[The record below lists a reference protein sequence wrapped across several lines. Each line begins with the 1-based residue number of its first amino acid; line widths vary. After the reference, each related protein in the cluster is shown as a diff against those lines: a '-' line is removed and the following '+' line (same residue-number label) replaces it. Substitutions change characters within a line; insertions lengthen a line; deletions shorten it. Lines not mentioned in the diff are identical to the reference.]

1 MRLKLFWLAVLNIAT
16 IILLSTLWEFGL
28 EGWLCRLLGLGY
40 DSNFE
45 TSERLR
51 FILTSSMFALLAM
64 IIPALLIASLIRKT
78 LNAKKN
84 ALRLAGTDAL
94 TGVMNRRSFSAHLA
108 ALDAGGTP
116 YTLTLLDINDFKNIN
131 DLNGHLQ
138 GDSTLIALA
147 SLLTVFAGTA
157 SEVFRIGG
165 DEFALVTAHSTPE
178 QASAAVETLCQRAS
192 AIRTGPHSCLSLS
205 AGIAS
210 SACTAQADVVRAADL
225 ALHEA
230 KRNKPGHLAQ
240 FSPDMEQRFRQRERM
255 EQEVV
260 AAISG
265 HAIVPFLQPLVSLR
279 TGNITGFEILARWI
293 TASGQSVSPAEFL
306 PVVERLGLM
315 DSLTVALLQDAVSAT
330 RAWPAGLCL
339 SLNITPEQLLRP
351 ALTTCLARIMQHAG
365 PVMLELEIT
374 EQNVMAISDDARQAI
389 HLLRSDGIGVVLDDF
404 GTGYSNLS
412 ALLGLGITKIK
423 IDQSFVAGIVNGV
436 EQRKVVE
443 MLLMLC
449 QGLNVVITAEGI
461 EDVATLRWLRK
472 RGCDYG
478 QGYLFS
484 RPVPA
489 GQATTLLASA
499 NMEELMQ
506 ESVAVSLVRSP
517 GERPPAA

>member
-1 MRLKLFWLAVLNIAT
+1 MRLKLFWLAMLNIAT

-28 EGWLCRLLGLGY
+28 EARICRLLGLGY
-40 DSNFE
+40 DTSFE
-45 TSERLR
+45 ISERLR
-51 FILTSSMFALLAM
+51 FILTSSSFAVLAM
-64 IIPALLIASLIRKT
+64 VVPALLIAGLIRKT
-78 LNAKKN
+78 RRAEKN
-84 ALRLAGTDAL
+84 ALRLAGTDEL
-94 TGVMNRRSFSAHLA
+94 TGVMNRRSFNAHIASLKACGA
-108 ALDAGGTP
+108 A
-116 YTLTLLDINDFKNIN
+116 YTLTLLNVNHFKSIN
-131 DLNGHLQ
+131 DLNGHRQ
-138 GDSTLIALA
+138 GDATLIALA
-147 SLLTVFAGTA
+147 DLLTASAGST
-157 SEVFRIGG
+157 SKVFRVGG
-165 DEFALVTAHSTPE
+165 DEFAIVAEDSQAE
-178 QASAAVETLCQRAS
+178 QAQTFAESLCEQAAS
-192 AIRTGPHSCLSLS
+192 IRTGPHTFLSLS

-210 SACTAQADVVRAADL
+210 SACTGQADVMRAADL
-225 ALHEA
+225 ALYEA
-230 KRNKPGHLAQ
+230 KQDKCSHLAR
-240 FSPDMEQRFRQRERM
+240 FSPDMELRFRQREWL

-260 AAISG
+260 AAVSG

-293 TASGQSVSPAEFL
+293 TASGQTVSPTEFL

-315 DSLTVALLQDAVSAT
+315 DSMTVALLQDAVSAT

-351 ALTTCLARIMQHAG
+351 SLTSCLSRIMQHAG

-374 EQNVMAISDDARQAI
+374 EQNVMAISDDAREAI
-389 HLLRSDGIGVVLDDF
+389 RQLKETGIGVVLDDF

-412 ALLGLGITKIK
+412 VLLGLGITKIK
-423 IDQSFVAGIVNGV
+423 IDQSFIAGIVTGS

-443 MLLMLC
+443 TLLALC

-478 QGYLFS
+478 QGYLFT

-499 NMEELMQ
+499 NVEELMQ
-506 ESVAVSLVRSP
+506 EATVAVSLVRAL
-517 GERPPAA
+517 G

>member
-16 IILLSTLWEFGL
+16 IILLATLWEFGL
-28 EGWLCRLLGLGY
+28 EARISSLLGLGY
-40 DSNFE
+40 DSGFE
-45 TSERLR
+45 TSERVR
-51 FILTSSMFALLAM
+51 FILTSTSFASIAM
-64 IIPALLIASLIRKT
+64 IIPALLIVNLIRKI
-78 LNAKKN
+78 LAAEKN

-94 TGVMNRRSFSAHLA
+94 TGVMNRRSFNAHLA
-108 ALDAGGTP
+108 ALNAGDAP
-116 YTLTLLDINDFKNIN
+116 YTLTLLDITDFKSIN
-131 DLNGHLQ
+131 DMNGHRQ
-138 GDSTLIALA
+138 GDATLIAL
-147 SLLTVFAGTA
+147 SGLLTTSAGTQ
-157 SEVFRIGG
+157 SKVFRIGG
-165 DEFALVTAHSTPE
+165 DEFAIVTPSSQAE
-178 QASAAVETLCQRAS
+178 QALADAERLCQYAA
-192 AIRTGPHSCLSLS
+192 AIRTGPHTFLSLS

-210 SACTAQADVVRAADL
+210 SACTGQADVVRAADL
-225 ALHEA
+225 ALYEA
-230 KRNKPGHLAQ
+230 KQDKISRLAR
-240 FSPDMEQRFRQRERM
+240 FSPDMELRFRQRERL

-260 AAISG
+260 AAVSG

-293 TASGQSVSPAEFL
+293 TASGQTVSPAEFL

-315 DSLTVALLQDAVSAT
+315 DSMTVALLQDAVNAT

-351 ALTTCLARIMQHAG
+351 SLTGCLSRIMQNAG

-374 EQNVMAISDDARQAI
+374 EQNVMAISDDAREAI
-389 HLLRSDGIGVVLDDF
+389 RLLKEAGIGVALDDF

-412 ALLGLGITKIK
+412 VLLGLGITKIK
-423 IDQSFVAGIVNGV
+423 IDQTFIAGIVTGS

-443 MLLMLC
+443 TLLVLC

-499 NMEELMQ
+499 NAEALMQ
-506 ESVAVSLVRSP
+506 DEAVAVNLVRAL
-517 GERPPAA
+517 G

>member
-1 MRLKLFWLAVLNIAT
+1 MRVKLFWLAVLNIAT
-16 IILLSTLWEFGL
+16 IILISTLWEYGL
-28 EGWLCRLLGLGY
+28 EAHISSLLGLGY
-40 DSNFE
+40 DPDFE
-45 TSERLR
+45 NSERLR
-51 FILTSSMFALLAM
+51 FILTSSAFALLAM
-64 IIPALLIASLIRKT
+64 LIPALLITDLIRKT
-78 LNAKKN
+78 LVAEKN

-94 TGVMNRRSFSAHLA
+94 TGVMNRRSFTAHLA
-108 ALDAGGTP
+108 ALGAGETP
-116 YTLTLLDINDFKNIN
+116 YTLALFDINDFKSIN
-131 DLNGHLQ
+131 DLNGHRQ
-138 GDSTLIALA
+138 GDTTLVALA
-147 SLLTVFAGTA
+147 RLLTTLAGMN
-157 SEVFRIGG
+157 SQVFRIGG
-165 DEFALVTAHSTPE
+165 DEFAILFPASQAE
-178 QASAAVETLCQRAS
+178 QALAAAENLCQHAQS
-192 AIRTGPHSCLSLS
+192 IRTGPHTFLSLS

-210 SACTAQADVVRAADL
+210 SACTAQTDIVRAADL
-225 ALHEA
+225 ALYDA
-230 KRNKPGHLAQ
+230 KRNKCSHLAQ
-240 FSPDMEQRFRQRERM
+240 FSPDMELRFRQRERL

-260 AAISG
+260 AAVSG

-293 TASGQSVSPAEFL
+293 TASGQTVSPAEFL

-315 DSLTVALLQDAVSAT
+315 DSMTVALLQDAVSAT

-351 ALTTCLARIMQHAG
+351 SLTTCLSRIMQQAG

-374 EQNVMAISDDARQAI
+374 EQNVMTISDDAREAI
-389 HLLRSDGIGVVLDDF
+389 RLLKEAGIGVALDDF

-412 ALLGLGITKIK
+412 VLLGLGITKIK
-423 IDQSFVAGIVNGV
+423 IDQTFIAGIVTGS

-443 MLLMLC
+443 TLLSLC

-499 NMEELMQ
+499 NVEELMQ
-506 ESVAVSLVRSP
+506 EEAVAVNLVRAL
-517 GERPPAA
+517 G

>member
-1 MRLKLFWLAVLNIAT
+1 MRLKLFWLAMLNIAT

-28 EGWLCRLLGLGY
+28 ETWISSLLGLSY
-40 DSNFE
+40 DPDFE

-51 FILTSSMFALLAM
+51 FILTSTSFAGLAM
-64 IIPALLIASLIRKT
+64 IIPALLIAGLIRNT
-78 LNAKKN
+78 LRAEKN

-94 TGVMNRRSFSAHLA
+94 TGVMNRRSFTAHIA
-108 ALDAGGTP
+108 ALDADGTP

-131 DLNGHLQ
+131 DLNGHRQ
-138 GDSTLIALA
+138 GDATLVALANLLIASA
-147 SLLTVFAGTA
+147 DTGSQ
-157 SEVFRIGG
+157 VFRIGG
-165 DEFALVTAHSTPE
+165 DEFAIVAQASQAE
-178 QASAAVETLCQRAS
+178 QALAAAESFCQHAAS
-192 AIRTGPHSCLSLS
+192 IRTCPHTFLSLS

-210 SACTAQADVVRAADL
+210 SACTGQADVVRAADL
-225 ALHEA
+225 ALYEA
-230 KRNKPGHLAQ
+230 KQDKCACLAR
-240 FSPDMEQRFRQRERM
+240 FSPDMELRFRQRERL

-260 AAISG
+260 AAVSG

-293 TASGQSVSPAEFL
+293 TASGQTVSPAEFL

-315 DSLTVALLQDAVSAT
+315 DSMTVALLQDAVSAT

-351 ALTTCLARIMQHAG
+351 SLTSCLSSIMQHAG

-389 HLLRSDGIGVVLDDF
+389 RLLKEAGIGVVLDDF

-412 ALLGLGITKIK
+412 VLLGLGITKIK
-423 IDQSFVAGIVNGV
+423 IDQTFIAGIVTGS

-443 MLLMLC
+443 TLLALC
-449 QGLNVVITAEGI
+449 QGLNVIITAEGI

-499 NMEELMQ
+499 NVEELMQ
-506 ESVAVSLVRSP
+506 EEAMAVSLVRSL
-517 GERPPAA
+517 G

>member
-1 MRLKLFWLAVLNIAT
+1 MRLKLFWLAMLNIAT

-40 DSNFE
+40 DTHFE
-45 TSERLR
+45 TSERVR
-51 FILTSSMFALLAM
+51 FILTSSSFALLAM
-64 IIPALLIASLIRKT
+64 IIPALLIASLLRKT
-78 LNAKKN
+78 LKAKKN
-84 ALRLAGTDAL
+84 ALRLAGTDYL
-94 TGVMNRRSFSAHLA
+94 TGVMNRRAFSAHLA
-108 ALDAGGTP
+108 ALDASGTP
-116 YTLTLLDINDFKNIN
+116 YTLTLLNIN
-131 DLNGHLQ
+131 EFKTINELNGHLQ
-138 GDSTLIALA
+138 GDTTLIALA
-147 SLLTVFAGTA
+147 NLLTESAGME
-157 SEVFRIGG
+157 SQVFRIGG
-165 DEFALVTAHSTPE
+165 DEFALVTANAAPE
-178 QASAAVETLCQRAS
+178 QASAAAAKLCQRAS
-192 AIRTGPHSCLSLS
+192 AIRTSPHTCLSLS

-210 SACTAQADVVRAADL
+210 SACTEQADVVRAADL
-225 ALHEA
+225 ALYEA
-230 KRNKPGHLAQ
+230 RRDKHTHLAL

-260 AAISG
+260 AAIRG
-265 HAIVPFLQPLVSLR
+265 QAIVPFLQPLVSLR

-293 TASGQSVSPAEFL
+293 TASGRSVSPAEFL

-315 DSLTVALLQDAVSAT
+315 DSLTVALLQNAVSAT
-330 RAWPAGLCL
+330 RSWPAGLCL

-351 ALTTCLARIMQHAG
+351 ALTACLSRIMQNAG

-389 HLLRSDGIGVVLDDF
+389 HLLKENGIGVVLDDF

-412 ALLGLGITKIK
+412 VLLGLGITKIK
-423 IDQSFVAGIVNGV
+423 IDQSFIAGIVTGV

-443 MLLMLC
+443 MLLGLC
-449 QGLNVVITAEGI
+449 QGLNVIITAEGI

-472 RGCDYG
+472 RGCNYG

-506 ESVAVSLVRSP
+506 ESVAVSLVRSA

>member
-1 MRLKLFWLAVLNIAT
+1 MRLKLFWLAMLNIAT
-16 IILLSTLWEFGL
+16 IILLSTLWECGL
-28 EGWLCRLLGLGY
+28 EAQISSLLGLSY
-40 DSNFE
+40 DTNFE

-51 FILTSSMFALLAM
+51 FILTSSSFAGLAM
-64 IIPALLIASLIRKT
+64 IIPALLIAGLIRKI
-78 LNAKKN
+78 LAAEKN

-94 TGVMNRRSFSAHLA
+94 TGVMNRRAFSAHIA
-108 ALDAGGTP
+108 ALDASGKP
-116 YTLTLLDINDFKNIN
+116 FTLTLLDINDFKSIN
-131 DLNGHLQ
+131 DLNGHRQ
-138 GDSTLIALA
+138 GDTTLVALA
-147 SLLTVFAGTA
+147 DLLTASAG
-157 SEVFRIGG
+157 SGSQVFRIGG
-165 DEFALVTAHSTPE
+165 DEFAIVADTSQAE
-178 QASAAVETLCQRAS
+178 QALAAAEIFCQHAAS
-192 AIRTGPHSCLSLS
+192 IRTGPHTFLSLS

-210 SACTAQADVVRAADL
+210 SACTGQADVVRAADL
-225 ALHEA
+225 ALYEA
-230 KRNKPGHLAQ
+230 KQEKNSYLAR
-240 FSPDMEQRFRQRERM
+240 FSPDMELRFRQRERL

-260 AAISG
+260 AAVSG

-293 TASGQSVSPAEFL
+293 TASGQTVSPAEFL
-306 PVVERLGLM
+306 PGVERLGLM
-315 DSLTVALLQDAVSAT
+315 DSMTVALLQDAVSAT

-351 ALTTCLARIMQHAG
+351 ALTTCLSGIMQQAG

-374 EQNVMAISDDARQAI
+374 EQNVMAISDDAREAI
-389 HLLRSDGIGVVLDDF
+389 RLLKASGIGVVLDDF

-423 IDQSFVAGIVNGV
+423 IDQSFIAGIVTGV

-443 MLLMLC
+443 TLLALC

-484 RPVPA
+484 RPIPA

-499 NMEELMQ
+499 NVEELMQ
-506 ESVAVSLVRSP
+506 EEAVAVSLVRAL
-517 GERPPAA
+517 G

>member
-1 MRLKLFWLAVLNIAT
+1 MRLKLFWLAMLNIAT

-28 EGWLCRLLGLGY
+28 EGRICTLLGLGY
-40 DSNFE
+40 DPSFE

-51 FILTSSMFALLAM
+51 FILTSSSFAILAM
-64 IIPALLIASLIRKT
+64 FIPSLLIVNLIRKT
-78 LNAKKN
+78 LIAEKD

-94 TGVMNRRSFSAHLA
+94 TGVLNRRSFNEHIAT
-108 ALDAGGTP
+108 LDAGGTP
-116 YTLTLLDINDFKNIN
+116 YTLTLFDINEFKSIN
-131 DLNGHLQ
+131 DLNGHRQ
-138 GDSTLIALA
+138 GDATLIALA
-147 SLLTVFAGTA
+147 SLLTA
-157 SEVFRIGG
+157 STGSGSRVFRVGG
-165 DEFALVTAHSTPE
+165 DEFAVVADASETDQALDAARSFCE
-178 QASAAVETLCQRAS
+178 QASS
-192 AIRTGPHSCLSLS
+192 IRTGPHTFLSLS

-210 SACTAQADVVRAADL
+210 SACTAQDDVMRAADL
-225 ALHEA
+225 ALFEA
-230 KRNKPGHLAQ
+230 KQDMSSHLAR
-240 FSPDMEQRFRQRERM
+240 FSPDMEQRFRQRERL

-260 AAISG
+260 AAVSG

-293 TASGQSVSPAEFL
+293 TASGQTVSPAEFL

-315 DSLTVALLQDAVSAT
+315 DSMTVALLQDAVSAT

-351 ALTTCLARIMQHAG
+351 SLTSCLSRIMQHAG

-374 EQNVMAISDDARQAI
+374 EEKVMAISDDAREAI
-389 HLLRSDGIGVVLDDF
+389 RLLKASGIGVVLDDF

-412 ALLGLGITKIK
+412 VLLGLGITKIK
-423 IDQSFVAGIVNGV
+423 IDQSFIAGIVNGS

-443 MLLMLC
+443 TLLVLC

-472 RGCDYG
+472 RGCDNG

-484 RPVPA
+484 RPIPA

-499 NMEELMQ
+499 NVEELMQ
-506 ESVAVSLVRSP
+506 EEAVAVSLVRAL
-517 GERPPAA
+517 G

>member
-1 MRLKLFWLAVLNIAT
+1 MRLKLFWLAMLNIAT
-16 IILLSTLWEFGL
+16 IILLSTMWEWGL
-28 EGWLCRLLGLGY
+28 EGRICTLLGLDY
-40 DSNFE
+40 DPSFE

-51 FILTSSMFALLAM
+51 FILTSSSFAVLAM
-64 IIPALLIASLIRKT
+64 IIPSLLIVNLIRKT
-78 LNAKKN
+78 LIAEKD

-94 TGVMNRRSFSAHLA
+94 TGVLNRRSFNEHIA
-108 ALDAGGTP
+108 ALDAGEVP
-116 YTLTLLDINDFKNIN
+116 YTLTLFDINEFKNIN
-131 DLNGHLQ
+131 DLNGHRQ
-138 GDSTLIALA
+138 GDATLIALA
-147 SLLTVFAGTA
+147 SLLTISA
-157 SEVFRIGG
+157 SSGSQVFRVGG
-165 DEFALVTAHSTPE
+165 DEFAIVADDSEADQALAAAERFCE
-178 QASAAVETLCQRAS
+178 QATS
-192 AIRTGPHSCLSLS
+192 IRTGPHTFLSLS
-205 AGIAS
+205 AGIAT
-210 SACTAQADVVRAADL
+210 SACTGQADVMRAADL
-225 ALHEA
+225 ALFEA
-230 KRNKPGHLAQ
+230 KQEKGSHLAR
-240 FSPDMEQRFRQRERM
+240 FSPDMEQRFRQRERL

-260 AAISG
+260 AAVSG

-293 TASGQSVSPAEFL
+293 TASGQTVSPAEFL
-306 PVVERLGLM
+306 PIVERLGLM
-315 DSLTVALLQDAVSAT
+315 DSMTVALLQDAVSAT

-351 ALTTCLARIMQHAG
+351 SLTSCLSRIMQHAG

-374 EQNVMAISDDARQAI
+374 EDKVMAISDDAREAI
-389 HLLRSDGIGVVLDDF
+389 RRLKESGIGVVLDDF

-412 ALLGLGITKIK
+412 VLLGLGITKIK
-423 IDQSFVAGIVNGV
+423 IDQSFIAGIVSGT

-443 MLLMLC
+443 TLLALC

-499 NMEELMQ
+499 NVEELMQ
-506 ESVAVSLVRSP
+506 DEAVAVSLVRAL
-517 GERPPAA
+517 G

>member
-1 MRLKLFWLAVLNIAT
+1 MRLKLFWLAMLNIAT

-28 EGWLCRLLGLGY
+28 EGRIFALLGLCY
-40 DSNFE
+40 DPSFE

-51 FILTSSMFALLAM
+51 FILTSSSFAVLAM
-64 IIPALLIASLIRKT
+64 IIPSVLIVNLIRKT
-78 LNAKKN
+78 LIAEKD

-94 TGVMNRRSFSAHLA
+94 TGVLNRRSFNEHVA
-108 ALDAGGTP
+108 ALDASEVP
-116 YTLTLLDINDFKNIN
+116 YTLTLLDINEFKSIN
-131 DLNGHLQ
+131 DLNGHRQ
-138 GDSTLIALA
+138 GDATLIALA
-147 SLLTVFAGTA
+147 SLLTASAG
-157 SEVFRIGG
+157 SGSQVFRIGG
-165 DEFALVTAHSTPE
+165 DEFAIVADASQADQALDAARRFCE
-178 QASAAVETLCQRAS
+178 QATS
-192 AIRTGPHSCLSLS
+192 IRTGPHTFLSLS

-210 SACTAQADVVRAADL
+210 SACTAQADVMRAADL
-225 ALHEA
+225 ALFEA
-230 KRNKPGHLAQ
+230 KQDMSSHLAR
-240 FSPDMEQRFRQRERM
+240 FSPDMEQRFRQRERL

-260 AAISG
+260 AAVSG

-293 TASGQSVSPAEFL
+293 TASGQTVSPAEFL

-315 DSLTVALLQDAVSAT
+315 DSMTVALLQDAVSAT

-351 ALTTCLARIMQHAG
+351 SLTTCLSRVMQHAG

-374 EQNVMAISDDARQAI
+374 EEKVMAISDDAREAI
-389 HLLRSDGIGVVLDDF
+389 RLLKESGIGVVLDDF

-412 ALLGLGITKIK
+412 VLLGLGITKIK
-423 IDQSFVAGIVNGV
+423 IDQSFIAGIVNGS

-443 MLLMLC
+443 TLLALC

-484 RPVPA
+484 RPIPA

-499 NMEELMQ
+499 NVEELMQ
-506 ESVAVSLVRSP
+506 EEAVAVSLVRAL
-517 GERPPAA
+517 G

>member
-1 MRLKLFWLAVLNIAT
+1 MRLKLFWLAMLNIAT
-16 IILLSTLWEFGL
+16 IILLSTLWECGL
-28 EGWLCRLLGLGY
+28 EAQISSLLGLSY
-40 DSNFE
+40 DTNFE

-51 FILTSSMFALLAM
+51 FILTSSSFAGLAM
-64 IIPALLIASLIRKT
+64 IIPALLIAGLIRKI
-78 LNAKKN
+78 LAAEKN

-94 TGVMNRRSFSAHLA
+94 TGVMNRRAFSAHIA
-108 ALDAGGTP
+108 ALDASGKP
-116 YTLTLLDINDFKNIN
+116 FTLTLLDINDFKSIN
-131 DLNGHLQ
+131 DLNGHRQ
-138 GDSTLIALA
+138 GDTTLVALA
-147 SLLTVFAGTA
+147 DLLTASAG
-157 SEVFRIGG
+157 SGSQVFRIGG
-165 DEFALVTAHSTPE
+165 DEFAIVADTSQAE
-178 QASAAVETLCQRAS
+178 QALAAAEIFCQHAAS
-192 AIRTGPHSCLSLS
+192 IRTGPHTFLSLS

-210 SACTAQADVVRAADL
+210 SACTGQADVVRAADL
-225 ALHEA
+225 ALYEA
-230 KRNKPGHLAQ
+230 KQEKNSYLAR
-240 FSPDMEQRFRQRERM
+240 FSPDMELRFRQRERL

-260 AAISG
+260 AAVSG

-293 TASGQSVSPAEFL
+293 TASGQTVSPAEFL

-315 DSLTVALLQDAVSAT
+315 DSMTVALLQDAVSAT

-351 ALTTCLARIMQHAG
+351 ALTTCLSGIMQQAG

-374 EQNVMAISDDARQAI
+374 EQNVMAISDDAREAI
-389 HLLRSDGIGVVLDDF
+389 RLLKASGIGVVLDDF

-423 IDQSFVAGIVNGV
+423 IDQSFIAGIVTGV

-443 MLLMLC
+443 TLLALC

-484 RPVPA
+484 RPIPA

-499 NMEELMQ
+499 NVEELMQ
-506 ESVAVSLVRSP
+506 EEAVAVSLVRAL
-517 GERPPAA
+517 G

>member
-165 DEFALVTAHSTPE
+165 DEFALVTAHSTP
-178 QASAAVETLCQRAS
+178 
-192 AIRTGPHSCLSLS
+192 
-205 AGIAS
+205 
-210 SACTAQADVVRAADL
+210 
-225 ALHEA
+225 
-230 KRNKPGHLAQ
+230 
-240 FSPDMEQRFRQRERM
+240 
-255 EQEVV
+255 
-260 AAISG
+260 
-265 HAIVPFLQPLVSLR
+265 
-279 TGNITGFEILARWI
+279 
-293 TASGQSVSPAEFL
+293 
-306 PVVERLGLM
+306 
-315 DSLTVALLQDAVSAT
+315 
-330 RAWPAGLCL
+330 
-339 SLNITPEQLLRP
+339 
-351 ALTTCLARIMQHAG
+351 
-365 PVMLELEIT
+365 
-374 EQNVMAISDDARQAI
+374 
-389 HLLRSDGIGVVLDDF
+389 
-404 GTGYSNLS
+404 
-412 ALLGLGITKIK
+412 
-423 IDQSFVAGIVNGV
+423 
-436 EQRKVVE
+436 
-443 MLLMLC
+443 
-449 QGLNVVITAEGI
+449 
-461 EDVATLRWLRK
+461 
-472 RGCDYG
+472 
-478 QGYLFS
+478 
-484 RPVPA
+484 
-489 GQATTLLASA
+489 
-499 NMEELMQ
+499 
-506 ESVAVSLVRSP
+506 
-517 GERPPAA
+517 

>member
-16 IILLSTLWEFGL
+16 IILLSILWEFGL
-28 EGWLCRLLGLGY
+28 EARISSLLGLGY
-40 DSNFE
+40 DPGFE
-45 TSERLR
+45 TSERVR
-51 FILTSSMFALLAM
+51 FILTATAFAGLAM
-64 IIPALLIASLIRKT
+64 IIPALFIVNLIRKS
-78 LNAKKN
+78 LSAEKN

-94 TGVMNRRSFSAHLA
+94 TGVMNRRSFTAHLA
-108 ALDAGGTP
+108 ALNTGEVP
-116 YTLTLLDINDFKNIN
+116 YTLTLLDINDFKSIN
-131 DLNGHLQ
+131 DLNGHRQ
-138 GDSTLIALA
+138 GDTTLVALA
-147 SLLTVFAGTA
+147 GLLTTSAGMQ
-157 SEVFRIGG
+157 SQVFRIGG
-165 DEFALVTAHSTPE
+165 DEFAIVTAAS
-178 QASAAVETLCQRAS
+178 QAEHALTAAESLCQHAAS
-192 AIRTGPHSCLSLS
+192 IRTGPHTFLSLS

-210 SACTAQADVVRAADL
+210 SACTGQTDVVRAADL
-225 ALHEA
+225 ALYDA
-230 KRNKPGHLAQ
+230 KQNTRSHLAR
-240 FSPDMEQRFRQRERM
+240 FTPDMELRFRQRERL

-260 AAISG
+260 AAVSG

-279 TGNITGFEILARWI
+279 SGNITGFEILARWI
-293 TASGQSVSPAEFL
+293 TASGQTVSPAEFL

-315 DSLTVALLQDAVSAT
+315 DSMTVALLQDAVSAT

-351 ALTTCLARIMQHAG
+351 SLTTCLSRIMQHAG

-374 EQNVMAISDDARQAI
+374 EQNVMAISDDAREAI
-389 HLLRSDGIGVVLDDF
+389 RLLKEAGIGVVLDDF

-412 ALLGLGITKIK
+412 VLLGLGITKIK
-423 IDQSFVAGIVNGV
+423 IDQTFIAGIVTGA

-443 MLLMLC
+443 TLLALC

-499 NMEELMQ
+499 NVEELMQ
-506 ESVAVSLVRSP
+506 EEAVAVNVVRAL
-517 GERPPAA
+517 G

>member
-1 MRLKLFWLAVLNIAT
+1 MRLKLFWLAMLNIAT

-28 EGWLCRLLGLGY
+28 EGRICTLLGLSY
-40 DSNFE
+40 DPSFE

-51 FILTSSMFALLAM
+51 FILTSSSFAVLAM
-64 IIPALLIASLIRKT
+64 FIPSVLIVNLIRKT
-78 LNAKKN
+78 LIAEKD

-94 TGVMNRRSFSAHLA
+94 TGVLNRRSFNEHVA
-108 ALDAGGTP
+108 ALDASEVP
-116 YTLTLLDINDFKNIN
+116 YTLTLLDINEFKSIN
-131 DLNGHLQ
+131 DLNGHRQ
-138 GDSTLIALA
+138 GDATLIALA
-147 SLLTVFAGTA
+147 SLLTASAG
-157 SEVFRIGG
+157 SGSQVFRVGG
-165 DEFALVTAHSTPE
+165 DEFAIVADASQADQALDAARSFCE
-178 QASAAVETLCQRAS
+178 QASS
-192 AIRTGPHSCLSLS
+192 IRTGPHTFLSLS

-210 SACTAQADVVRAADL
+210 SACTAQADVMRAADL
-225 ALHEA
+225 ALFEA
-230 KRNKPGHLAQ
+230 KQDMSAHLAR
-240 FSPDMEQRFRQRERM
+240 FSPDMEQRFRQRERL

-260 AAISG
+260 AAVSG

-293 TASGQSVSPAEFL
+293 TASGQTVSPAEFL

-315 DSLTVALLQDAVSAT
+315 DSMTVALLQDAVSAT
-330 RAWPAGLCL
+330 RAWPDGLCL

-351 ALTTCLARIMQHAG
+351 SLTSCLSRIMQHAG

-374 EQNVMAISDDARQAI
+374 EEKVMAISDDAREAI
-389 HLLRSDGIGVVLDDF
+389 RRLKESGIGVVLDDF

-412 ALLGLGITKIK
+412 VLLGLGITKIK
-423 IDQSFVAGIVNGV
+423 IDQSFIAGIVNGS

-443 MLLMLC
+443 TLLVLC

-484 RPVPA
+484 RPIPA

-499 NMEELMQ
+499 NVEELMQ
-506 ESVAVSLVRSP
+506 EEAVAVSLIRAL
-517 GERPPAA
+517 G

>member
-16 IILLSTLWEFGL
+16 IILLSILWEFGL
-28 EGWLCRLLGLGY
+28 EARISSLLGLGY
-40 DSNFE
+40 DPGFE
-45 TSERLR
+45 TSERVR
-51 FILTSSMFALLAM
+51 FILTATAFAGLAM
-64 IIPALLIASLIRKT
+64 IIPALFIVNLIRKSLSAEKT
-78 LNAKKN
+78 
-84 ALRLAGTDAL
+84 ALMLAGTDAL
-94 TGVMNRRSFSAHLA
+94 TGVMNRRSFTAHLA
-108 ALDAGGTP
+108 ALNTGEVP
-116 YTLTLLDINDFKNIN
+116 YTLTLLDINDFKSIN
-131 DLNGHLQ
+131 DLNGHRQ
-138 GDSTLIALA
+138 GDATLVALA
-147 SLLTVFAGTA
+147 GLLTTSAGTQ
-157 SEVFRIGG
+157 SQVFRIGG
-165 DEFALVTAHSTPE
+165 DEFAIVTAASQAE
-178 QASAAVETLCQRAS
+178 QALTAAENLCEHAAS
-192 AIRTGPHSCLSLS
+192 IRTGPHTFLSLS

-210 SACTAQADVVRAADL
+210 SACTGQADVVRAADL
-225 ALHEA
+225 ALYEA
-230 KRNKPGHLAQ
+230 KQNTRSHLAR
-240 FSPDMEQRFRQRERM
+240 FTPDMELRFRQRERL

-260 AAISG
+260 AAVSG

-279 TGNITGFEILARWI
+279 SGNITGFEILARWI
-293 TASGQSVSPAEFL
+293 TASGQTVAPAEFL

-315 DSLTVALLQDAVSAT
+315 DSMTVALLQDAVSAT

-351 ALTTCLARIMQHAG
+351 SLTTCLSRIMQHAG

-374 EQNVMAISDDARQAI
+374 EQNVMAISDDAREAI
-389 HLLRSDGIGVVLDDF
+389 RLLKEAGIGVVLDDF

-412 ALLGLGITKIK
+412 VLLGLGITKIK
-423 IDQSFVAGIVNGV
+423 IDQTFIAGIVTGS

-443 MLLMLC
+443 TLLALC

-499 NMEELMQ
+499 NVEELMQ
-506 ESVAVSLVRSP
+506 EEAVAVNLVRAL
-517 GERPPAA
+517 G